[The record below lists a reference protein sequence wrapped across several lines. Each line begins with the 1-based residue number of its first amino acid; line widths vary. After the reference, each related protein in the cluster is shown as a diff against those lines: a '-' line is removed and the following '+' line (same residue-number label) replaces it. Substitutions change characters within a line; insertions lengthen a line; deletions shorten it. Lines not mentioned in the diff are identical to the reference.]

1 MCEYR
6 EEDPAKGEVAC
17 KMGFAAKR
25 EKMK

>member
-6 EEDPAKGEVAC
+6 EEDPTKGEVTC